1 MSIKAGMGALALV
14 VMALT
19 GCDQSKA
26 ELETTKQQLTTVTS
40 ERDALKS
47 QLDAAK
53 TQLAAAQQ
61 QIDQLKA
68 TAAAPAAAPAPEAAA
83 APAKGEHHAKSP
95 SVPAGKPAT
104 AKEIRKE
111 ENKRSNTGGSGM

>member
-68 TAAAPAAAPAPEAAA
+68 AQAAAPAAAPAPEPA
-83 APAKGEHHAKSP
+83 APAKGGHASKGP
-95 SVPAGKPAT
+95 KVPEGKPAT